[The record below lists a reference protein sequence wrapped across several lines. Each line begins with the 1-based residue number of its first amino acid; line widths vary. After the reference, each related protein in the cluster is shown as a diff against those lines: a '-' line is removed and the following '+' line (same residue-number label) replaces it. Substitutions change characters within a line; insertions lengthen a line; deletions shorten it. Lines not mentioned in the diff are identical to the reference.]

1 MKSKVAGVPASP
13 ALMREINER
22 RVIDTLRSKGALHAA
37 EISRAIG
44 LSKPTTAEILRD
56 LVDYNLIREVEPGEG
71 DSRRARF
78 VYEAI
83 SDLKVSLAIDISSRF
98 IRAAVG
104 DLNLVTRA
112 ETSVAVASLK
122 LLDLT
127 KLINKAVA
135 EVLKE
140 AGFKLKDVAA
150 ITVGTPGVV
159 DQKTGIVSIA
169 GTIGTLDGVN
179 LAELIHKEFGI
190 YPTIENDIN
199 LVTVGEQSA
208 GHGVGIENFAV
219 LSVGSGLGSG
229 IVLNSKLH
237 RGHRGAAGEV
247 FFVPFGDPRDY
258 HRSATNPSGDRIA
271 EITRELAKKH
281 KKTTLVEPYTTY
293 EIIKAAKDG
302 DALGRAVIEQE
313 AERIAL
319 YIAAIS
325 AIVDVELVVLTGGIG
340 RQSDF
345 FIDPIRKLVNEI
357 LPFPPRIEVS
367 TLGESGILIGA
378 LQIATAQARDL
389 VFQTHTGG
397 TSTTLLENLFE
408 QRAASGDL

>member
-1 MKSKVAGVPASP
+1 
-13 ALMREINER
+13 MREMNER

-37 EISRAIG
+37 EIARAIG

-56 LVDYNLIREVEPGEG
+56 LIDYKLIREVEPGEG
-71 DSRRARF
+71 DSKRARF

-83 SDLKVSLAIDISSRF
+83 SDLKVSLAIDIGSRF
-98 IRAAVG
+98 IRVAVG
-104 DLNLVTRA
+104 DLNIVTRA
-112 ETSVAVASLK
+112 ETSVAVTSLK
-122 LLDLT
+122 LPNLK
-127 KLINKAVA
+127 KLIHLAVS
-135 EVLKE
+135 EVLKD
-140 AGFKLKDVAA
+140 AGFKLTDVAA
-150 ITVGTPGVV
+150 IAVGTPGVV
-159 DQKTGIVSIA
+159 DQNTGIVSIA
-169 GTIGTLDGVN
+169 GTIGTLDGIN
-179 LAELIHKEFGI
+179 LAEMIYKEFGI
-190 YPTIENDIN
+190 YPTVENDIN

-229 IVLNSKLH
+229 IVLNGKLH

-258 HRSATNPSGDRIA
+258 NRNATNPSGDRIS

-302 DALGRAVIEQE
+302 DALARAVIEQE

-319 YIAAIS
+319 YVAAIS
-325 AIVDVELVVLTGGIG
+325 AIVDVELVVLSGGIG
-340 RQSDF
+340 RQADF
-345 FIDPIRKLVNEI
+345 FIDPIRKLVSEI
-357 LPFPPRIEVS
+357 LPFPPKIEVS

-389 VFQTHTGG
+389 VFQTQTGS
-397 TSTTLLENLFE
+397 TSTSSLANLFE
-408 QRAASGDL
+408 QSGAKGDL